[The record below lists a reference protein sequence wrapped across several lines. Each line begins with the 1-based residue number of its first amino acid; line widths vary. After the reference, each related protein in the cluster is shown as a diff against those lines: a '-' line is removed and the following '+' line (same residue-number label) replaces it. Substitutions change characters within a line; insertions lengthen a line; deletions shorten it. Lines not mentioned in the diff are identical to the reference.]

1 MALASNV
8 IKHDMNVVPGPI
20 FYDYSLHLYN
30 LLQLQKAN
38 IVLYKVLF
46 HTSNFKW
53 KQIVW
58 WGKAFKSQ
66 DQCILNIPHN
76 FLQPLLSADASCIQ
90 LTRFIEIQ
98 LDLSSFETSTDLV
111 VKWWT

>member
-38 IVLYKVLF
+38 ILFFVQVISSENKLYDEVKPLN
-46 HTSNFKW
+46 HKIN
-53 KQIVW
+53 
-58 WGKAFKSQ
+58 AF
-66 DQCILNIPHN
+66 
-76 FLQPLLSADASCIQ
+76 
-90 LTRFIEIQ
+90 
-98 LDLSSFETSTDLV
+98 
-111 VKWWT
+111 

>member
-38 IVLYKVLF
+38 ILLYKVFFIQVISSENKLYDEVKPLN
-46 HTSNFKW
+46 HKIN
-53 KQIVW
+53 
-58 WGKAFKSQ
+58 AF
-66 DQCILNIPHN
+66 
-76 FLQPLLSADASCIQ
+76 
-90 LTRFIEIQ
+90 
-98 LDLSSFETSTDLV
+98 
-111 VKWWT
+111 

>member
-38 IVLYKVLF
+38 ILLYKLF
-46 HTSNFKW
+46 F
-53 KQIVW
+53 
-58 WGKAFKSQ
+58 
-66 DQCILNIPHN
+66 
-76 FLQPLLSADASCIQ
+76 IQ
-90 LTRFIEIQ
+90 VI
-98 LDLSSFETSTDLV
+98 SSENKL
-111 VKWWT
+111 